1 MKAWKMAAFAVASNL
16 FILAATAAD
25 PVPVEA
31 FANYNK
37 VHSPRLSPDGQHL
50 AVAVDLGEGNHALV
64 IYRIEDMQQTALLR
78 LPRYELPATM
88 YWVSAKRLIIAKGRQ
103 MGSREQPS
111 SMGEI
116 IATDFD
122 GKNQKYVYGWEQ
134 STRTAGI
141 DRGFGYIEGLPEV
154 PNGHFYMRRLSMDT
168 GRSQLYDV
176 DAEKTTA
183 RLVADIPVKDLSFTL
198 DRQGVPRFASG
209 TDDNNNYLLY
219 AADSQGE
226 NWKQIQGADIGGKFV
241 PFAFSTDGQSVFA
254 NFSKDGGP
262 FALVKSDISG
272 KNQQVLAADDFGSVG
287 DVEWTAAPYQPF
299 AATLGEGKP
308 RMVYFDEKSPEA
320 QLHQTLSRSFPDKY
334 VTYVNHSTDGNI
346 SLLYAYSDRDPGAWY
361 LFDRKQRKVS
371 KLLAGREGLDVA
383 RMGER
388 RSFRFKASDGLEL
401 DGFLTIPAG
410 IQQPS
415 KLPMVLLPHGGPHAE
430 GDSWAFDTDAQFLA
444 SRGYLVL
451 QVNFRGSKGRGFR
464 FEQAGYLK
472 WGTRIQDD
480 LLDGV
485 RWAVA
490 QGYAAPERICA
501 YGASFGAYSA
511 MMVAAK
517 EPGLFKCAAGMA
529 GLYDL
534 KMMYTKGDIRS
545 TKWGRNY
552 LVRVVGRDDAELAA
566 NSPTALAA
574 QIKVPVLL
582 VHGEMDER
590 TPFSQA
596 KAMKAA
602 LERAGN
608 APEWVAVPK
617 EGHGFYKDE
626 NNVAFYQRLESFLGR
641 HIGAGSRQQ

>member
-1 MKAWKMAAFAVASNL
+1 
-16 FILAATAAD
+16 
-25 PVPVEA
+25 
-31 FANYNK
+31 
-37 VHSPRLSPDGQHL
+37 
-50 AVAVDLGEGNHALV
+50 
-64 IYRIEDMQQTALLR
+64 MQQTALLH
-78 LPRYELPATM
+78 LSRYELPATM

-346 SLLYAYSDRDPGAWY
+346 SPTTVDEKYKEAFAKNTRERREAGIAAPWETEEGY
-361 LFDRKQRKVS
+361 LFAADLNTPRR
-371 KLLAGREGLDVA
+371 LATL
-383 RMGER
+383 
-388 RSFRFKASDGLEL
+388 
-401 DGFLTIPAG
+401 
-410 IQQPS
+410 
-415 KLPMVLLPHGGPHAE
+415 
-430 GDSWAFDTDAQFLA
+430 
-444 SRGYLVL
+444 
-451 QVNFRGSKGRGFR
+451 
-464 FEQAGYLK
+464 
-472 WGTRIQDD
+472 
-480 LLDGV
+480 
-485 RWAVA
+485 
-490 QGYAAPERICA
+490 
-501 YGASFGAYSA
+501 A
-511 MMVAAK
+511 MMLADRRHSAARIEK
-517 EPGLFKCAAGMA
+517 ILGGNLM
-529 GLYDL
+529 
-534 KMMYTKGDIRS
+534 
-545 TKWGRNY
+545 
-552 LVRVVGRDDAELAA
+552 RVFGETWKARD
-566 NSPTALAA
+566 S
-574 QIKVPVLL
+574 
-582 VHGEMDER
+582 G
-590 TPFSQA
+590 
-596 KAMKAA
+596 
-602 LERAGN
+602 
-608 APEWVAVPK
+608 
-617 EGHGFYKDE
+617 
-626 NNVAFYQRLESFLGR
+626 
-641 HIGAGSRQQ
+641 